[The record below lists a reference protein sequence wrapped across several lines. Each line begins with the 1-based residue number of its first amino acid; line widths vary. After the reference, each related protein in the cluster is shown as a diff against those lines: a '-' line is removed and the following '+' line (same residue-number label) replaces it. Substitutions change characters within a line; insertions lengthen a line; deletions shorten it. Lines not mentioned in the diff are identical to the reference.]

1 MILSVVLA
9 VDRYETGAETI
20 DVLARQTIAGSM
32 EVVLA
37 GPAVVLP
44 DDRPRGFADMRVIET
59 PIDPLSTARARA
71 ILACA
76 GRHVFVAETHG
87 FPRPDC
93 LEHLVSALEGGA
105 TAAMPRLTNANP
117 ELIRSWAS
125 LFATYGA
132 FTGTTPCPL
141 TTVALHNGCFRR
153 DALARAAST
162 PLDLVYGVGLSER
175 LRADGCEMLYVP
187 DAIVDHVNVTSLR
200 GIVLDRSLGGRLWAA
215 RRSSR
220 WSRAR
225 RLAHA
230 VAFPLA
236 PIVMTRRIAAAEGWK
251 QRGDATPRG
260 TLAAVATMAAIQ
272 AVGEALGYALGSGGS
287 EAAHGKLELHRRSY
301 T

>member
-9 VDRYETGAETI
+9 VDRYETAAETI
-20 DVLARQTIAGSM
+20 DALSRQTIAGSM
-32 EVVLA
+32 EIVLA
-37 GPAVVLP
+37 GPAISLP
-44 DDRPRGFADMRVIET
+44 DDRPLSIAEIRVIET

-76 GRHVFVAETHG
+76 GRYVFVAETHG

-93 LEHLVSALEGGA
+93 LEHLVSALERGA
-105 TAAMPRLTNANP
+105 AAAMPRLTNANP
-117 ELIRSWAS
+117 ELVRSWAS

-132 FTGTTPCPL
+132 FTGTTPFPL
-141 TTVALHNGCFRR
+141 TMVALHNGCFRR
-153 DALARAAST
+153 DVLAAAASS
-162 PLDLVYGVGLSER
+162 PLDLVYGVGLTER
-175 LRADGCEMLYVP
+175 LNADGSEMRYVP
-187 DAIVDHVNVTSLR
+187 EAVVDHVNVTSLR

-215 RRSSR
+215 RRSAR

-236 PIVMTRRIAAAEGWK
+236 PFVMTRRIAAAEGWR
-251 QRGDATPRG
+251 QLRDATPRG
-260 TLAAVATMAAIQ
+260 TLATIAAMAAIQ
-272 AVGEALGYALGSGGS
+272 SVGEALGYALGAGGS
-287 EAAHGKLELHRRSY
+287 EAAHGPLELHRRSY